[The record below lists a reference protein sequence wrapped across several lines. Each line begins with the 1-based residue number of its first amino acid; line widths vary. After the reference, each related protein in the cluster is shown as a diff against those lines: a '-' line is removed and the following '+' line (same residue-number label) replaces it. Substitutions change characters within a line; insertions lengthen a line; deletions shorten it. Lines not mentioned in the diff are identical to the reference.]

1 MSESEKLTLVLVVL
15 FTTCLFVM
23 GVFFFV
29 LINRYRRNLEKRKNE
44 ALNNLIVGQDNERER
59 ISRDLHD
66 ELGPEMATII
76 LTLDGIKSTDQAVIE
91 VVNKS
96 KADLKTA
103 IKSVRNISHD
113 LMSLSLLKY
122 GLSDALH
129 EMIDR
134 QANDKVEVKYTSNCA
149 GTEFNDAI
157 KSHLFKITQEL
168 LYNTKK
174 HSNATKVQIHLNLN
188 QESRE
193 LQFTYSDNGVGD
205 QGNKNNQGIGI
216 KNIHTRVGLM
226 NGSIRMDTQNGY
238 LVAITVKLG

>member
-1 MSESEKLTLVLVVL
+1 MSESEKLTIILVVI

-23 GVFFFV
+23 GVFFFI
-29 LINRYRRNLEKRKNE
+29 LIAKYRSNIEKRKDE

-76 LTLDGIKSTDQAVIE
+76 LTLDGIKSGDQAVID

-103 IKSVRNISHD
+103 IKTVRNISHD

-122 GLSDALH
+122 GLSDALQ

-134 QANDKVEVKYTSNCA
+134 QANDKVEVKYTSNCS

-174 HSNATKVQIHLNLN
+174 HSKATKVQIHMHLD
-188 QESRE
+188 QENKE
-193 LQFTYSDNGVGD
+193 LQFNYSDNGVGD
-205 QGNKNNQGIGI
+205 QGSKAGQGIGI

-226 NGSIRMDTQNGY
+226 NGIIRMDTQNGY
-238 LVAITVKLG
+238 SVAITVKLG